1 MLIRLVMFLSSS
13 VIFIDSCVPTP
24 STPTPAPIICGALCP
39 AGLLVA
45 PPPFTE
51 NPPTTTP
58 TGCAVR
64 TLVCMATPPLYT
76 RAVITYNGVSMVFD
90 DGTGT
95 AVLPVTCNSA
105 GTAWTYMGTPITS
118 VSCALFP

>member
-76 RAVITYNGVSMVFD
+76 RAVITCSNPCAQSNSKRMSFSR
-90 DGTGT
+90 
-95 AVLPVTCNSA
+95 APV
-105 GTAWTYMGTPITS
+105 AWVQRREHG
-118 VSCALFP
+118 LR